1 MSLWSEIR
9 PPNPTVSHDRRN
21 RLRARWPL
29 RKAVAFVPLGLALV
43 AAFAC
48 LALVAVQQS
57 RLDEPLV
64 VQSIDL
70 PTMADPSLIDLNT
83 ATVAELATLP
93 GVGETR
99 ARAIIASRERAQ
111 FSSLVD
117 LVDRGILRPSEL
129 AAIAELA
136 TVYVSFD

>member
-1 MSLWSEIR
+1 
-9 PPNPTVSHDRRN
+9 
-21 RLRARWPL
+21 
-29 RKAVAFVPLGLALV
+29 
-43 AAFAC
+43 
-48 LALVAVQQS
+48 
-57 RLDEPLV
+57 
-64 VQSIDL
+64 
-70 PTMADPSLIDLNT
+70 MADPSLIDLNT